1 MSSQSEFEMIF
12 TFVGTDSVVIGDII
26 RFQAPQ
32 TFEALRDKTREKGF
46 FTVRSRANIGR
57 EKSYWML
64 LVDLKRGGEKNEY
77 KDCQIGDIVY
87 CPRQDAIYL
96 IYDTP
101 NLTLPVYYLGKITSG
116 IEAFQT
122 MRNGTMVKI
131 EFKEI

>member
-12 TFVGTDSVVIGDII
+12 TFVGTEKVVTGEII
-26 RFQAPQ
+26 RFKAPQ
-32 TFEALRDKTREKGF
+32 TFEALFDKTRENGF
-46 FTVRSRANIGR
+46 YTVRSRANIGR
-57 EKSYWML
+57 EKSYWMV
-64 LVDLKRGGEKNEY
+64 LVDLKRGGEKKEY
-77 KDCQIGDIVY
+77 KEAQIGDIVH

-101 NLTLPVYYLGKITSG
+101 KLTLPVYYLGKITSG
-116 IEAFQT
+116 IDALPT